1 LLSPKLAHFSLR
13 FEIFTWEGN
22 KYMKKILV
30 SVMMFLVFAI
40 GLPLTAIS
48 ADAQCRCR
56 RYHHRTHYTRHYA
69 RTRYYATR
77 GYTYERRPSFYRRHR
92 NLINIG
98 IATGAGALVGGL
110 IGGRRGVGLGMLGG
124 AGAGALY
131 TYKLNP
137 KRRRYYRYY

>member
-1 LLSPKLAHFSLR
+1 
-13 FEIFTWEGN
+13 
-22 KYMKKILV
+22 MKKILATA
-30 SVMMFLVFAI
+30 MMFFVFAV
-40 GLPLTAIS
+40 GLPLTAEGHNNCS
-48 ADAQCRCR
+48 R
-56 RYHHRTHYTRHYA
+56 HRKARKAAATRTYTRT
-69 RTRYYATR
+69 RTRAYRTK
-77 GYTYERRPSFYRRHR
+77 RPSFYRRHR

-137 KRRRYYRYY
+137 KRRRY